1 MRPATGIE
9 FNCSLVGKRPVP
21 AVVTELTTL
30 RAARKG
36 IKGDG
41 RGIVGIMAR
50 DRPCHA
56 ERKDE
61 AVDWVEGAGSAAAAA
76 MVTGVGVEGAGG
88 VAIESGDGVGAAE
101 GGDEVAVVVVVVV
114 VVVFEV
120 VVVDEV
126 VGET

>member
-1 MRPATGIE
+1 MG
-9 FNCSLVGKRPVP
+9 NSPVP

-36 IKGDG
+36 IRGDG

-56 ERKDE
+56 ERNEE
-61 AVDWVEGAGSAAAAA
+61 AVDGE
-76 MVTGVGVEGAGG
+76 EAGG
-88 VAIESGDGVGAAE
+88 VAAAAVEAGVGAEGGVEGVEGVAIETGNGTGAVE
-101 GGDEVAVVVVVVV
+101 GGDTVAVVVVVVV

-120 VVVDEV
+120 VVVEEV
-126 VGET
+126 EGET